1 MNNHW
6 IAPTSVPRTVF
17 LDGRAE
23 CHVCGAHVRP
33 SMATKAFVR
42 IVVASTAT
50 AWCSVCTMT
59 TEYDLEPC
67 RGVIP
72 LDA

>member
-1 MNNHW
+1 
-6 IAPTSVPRTVF
+6 
-17 LDGRAE
+17 
-23 CHVCGAHVRP
+23 
-33 SMATKAFVR
+33 MATKAFVR
-42 IVVASTAT
+42 ISSASTAT

-59 TEYDLEPC
+59 TDYDLEPC